1 MKKIIIIVLSLAIVL
16 GFLWWKFGPSIPLFN
31 KPSQQ
36 GPITLTYWGLW
47 EEDNLIKPV
56 IEQYQ
61 KQNPNITIAYER
73 KSSLNYRTRVQAQIK
88 EGVGPDVFRIH
99 NSWLAMFL
107 RENSLAAVPSD
118 IFTVSDY
125 KNSFYPVAFD
135 SFVKD
140 NQIYGVPM
148 EVDGLALFVNVEML
162 NGVGGK
168 PPTNWQEPWLFPALL
183 RLQK

>member
-73 KSSLNYRTRVQAQIK
+73 KSSLN
-88 EGVGPDVFRIH
+88 
-99 NSWLAMFL
+99 
-107 RENSLAAVPSD
+107 
-118 IFTVSDY
+118 
-125 KNSFYPVAFD
+125 
-135 SFVKD
+135 
-140 NQIYGVPM
+140 
-148 EVDGLALFVNVEML
+148 
-162 NGVGGK
+162 
-168 PPTNWQEPWLFPALL
+168 
-183 RLQK
+183 